1 VSARRLDEEGLA
13 LLGAALRDG
22 EVVGRYRDKIVAVPG
37 SSCSWWRGAVSGRGH
52 GRFWYAPARVVIA
65 HRFAFALVHGV
76 EAAAAVPVL
85 GHRCDN
91 PLCQRVHPEH
101 VVASS
106 HAANRRE
113 WAIRKDRTGSPLGD
127 PRGSRLRARE
137 LRDLV
142 RLDPAL
148 VAADLAQLRAL
159 CGEQLPL
166 W

>member
-65 HRFAFALVHGV
+65 HRFAFAL
-76 EAAAAVPVL
+76 
-85 GHRCDN
+85 
-91 PLCQRVHPEH
+91 
-101 VVASS
+101 
-106 HAANRRE
+106 
-113 WAIRKDRTGSPLGD
+113 
-127 PRGSRLRARE
+127 
-137 LRDLV
+137 
-142 RLDPAL
+142 DPAL
-148 VAADLAQLRAL
+148 AAADLARLRVL